1 MVARSVVA
9 HALTGRIAA
18 DGERAELEFDT
29 DDGPLVV
36 AFSRTEVIKLLS
48 HAAQLNQQ
56 PLPQPGLP
64 APVEAFPLAS
74 FSLSGTDA
82 GDYVLSVQA
91 ADGGAYA
98 FVFDR
103 PFTEQL
109 HPAFR
114 TAVEAPPPGAPGT
127 A

>member
-1 MVARSVVA
+1 MLARRVNA
-9 HALTGRIAA
+9 HALTGRIAG
-18 DGERAELEFDT
+18 DGERAELEFET
-29 DDGPLVV
+29 DEGPLVV
-36 AFSRTEVIKLLS
+36 GFSRTEVIKLLS

-103 PFTEQL
+103 RFTEQL
-109 HPAFR
+109 HQAFEA
-114 TAVEAPPPGAPGT
+114 AVTAPPPGAVGT